1 MYYPGFRAA
10 PAQFRRD
17 LKLAA
22 WIREYDVV
30 RAGHKNVVG
39 FARGEF
45 SSQPRLSQ
53 IVGAGG
59 AATEIGLG
67 HLDERHAGDRR
78 EQFSRRLADSK
89 SMREMTRVVIGHGAS
104 ALAPSRSLGRGEQ

>member
-1 MYYPGFRAA
+1 MYYPGFCAA
-10 PAQFRRD
+10 PAQFRGD

-30 RAGHKNVVG
+30 RAGRKNVVG

-45 SSQPRLSQ
+45 SSHLRLSQ
-53 IVGAGG
+53 IVGASG

-78 EQFSRRLADSK
+78 EQFSRRLADSE
-89 SMREMTRVVIGHGAS
+89 SMREMTRVVISHGAS
-104 ALAPSRSLGRGEQ
+104 ELAPSRRRWGREQ